1 MFFNANTLMQPK
13 NKKEKVTNMN
23 NCDTLRDM
31 VPFVQFKKR
40 EKQLWGSATL
50 LKVALIHGCFR
61 RFLNCTNDTKSRKA
75 SQPTILESTNLMIIL
90 PRNFFYEE

>member
-1 MFFNANTLMQPK
+1 MFFNVNTLMQPK

-31 VPFVQFKKR
+31 VPFKKR

-50 LKVALIHGCFR
+50 LKVALLHGCFR

-90 PRNFFYEE
+90 PRDFF